1 MAAAG
6 LVSTKARCAAWANSS
21 PGTAWS
27 PFLWIIVC
35 WKGDD
40 VRRFLRELAE
50 VRNVVAHSNGKAD
63 LRFVERCPWFGALA
77 GKSICVTQKHFRRY
91 VIGSRWYLVELSR
104 RISTM
109 YSLLNNRAVET
120 SKELDALARLE
131 KSLIEIERNDDS
143 LALRAEEGADS
154 GLAAQSL

>member
-1 MAAAG
+1 
-6 LVSTKARCAAWANSS
+6 
-21 PGTAWS
+21 
-27 PFLWIIVC
+27 
-35 WKGDD
+35 
-40 VRRFLRELAE
+40 
-50 VRNVVAHSNGKAD
+50 
-63 LRFVERCPWFGALA
+63 
-77 GKSICVTQKHFRRY
+77 
-91 VIGSRWYLVELSR
+91 
-104 RISTM
+104 M